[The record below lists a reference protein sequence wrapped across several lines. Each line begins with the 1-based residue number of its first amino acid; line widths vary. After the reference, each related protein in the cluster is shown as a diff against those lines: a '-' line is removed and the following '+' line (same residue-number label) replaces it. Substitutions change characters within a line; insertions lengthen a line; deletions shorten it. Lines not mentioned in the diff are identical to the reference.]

1 MKKKK
6 ALMIVLAVLALGL
19 AGLMLSGCD
28 GDKELAAPT
37 GLEITNDVLTWKAVE
52 GADGYTVEINGEEY
66 KTKNNSLD
74 LFEITNKYGTYE
86 IRVAADSVTEGVLSS
101 DWSEQTSL
109 TLTMPDWLQVYQT
122 ADERGFELCVVD
134 KTKAQG
140 KLIVPSF
147 INGKAVVGIRANGF
161 YECTGLTGLILPDTV
176 EYIDVNAFLGCKELT
191 RVRWSAG
198 LRKINTGAFDYTGL
212 ETLVLPEGVT
222 FLGAN
227 AFGHAKLKS
236 VSLPSTVAKMT
247 ESNEK
252 SDANPFAF
260 CENLE
265 EIYVAEGNK
274 AYKSDGNC
282 VMRRED
288 NTLVA
293 GCKAS
298 KIPSYTEHI
307 GRFAFQGAALESV
320 ALPEGVTSIEDY
332 AFAHNDRLKEIT
344 LPQSLTSIGKAVFFW
359 CTALGKIAIPDGVTS
374 VGDNAFSTCVS
385 LKELALGAELLSAGC
400 GLTEFCVAL
409 EKITVSENNESF
421 SGEGNCLTRKA
432 DNTVIAGCASS
443 KIPAGTEQIG
453 EYAFCG
459 QTQLGAIDFPD
470 GLKNIG
476 HYAFSCTGLKEL
488 KLPRGLQ
495 RIGVSAFAN
504 CIELEYV
511 QIPDSVTDVGSKAFV
526 CEQEIGIH
534 YYVCTSMTAV
544 ITDSLTELKEETFIS
559 SCTIYTSHT
568 AMPDGWKNALL
579 VDGFRQA
586 PKVVWGCE
594 LALDDDGLPYVV
606 SAPLNLHEV
615 TAHYLATSITG
626 YAPER
631 NGWVFKGWATE
642 PQGEAEFV
650 PQKTELGFNLI
661 EWPERLD
668 FRLKLETAGLDVR
681 VLLYLY
687 HKRYEK
693 QKNSIGQEQLEQL
706 YESGTERL
714 YAVWEKI

>member
-6 ALMIVLAVLALGL
+6 ALMIVLAVLLLGL

-66 KTKNNSLD
+66 KTQNNSLD

-147 INGKAVVGIRANGF
+147 INGKAVVGIKANGF
-161 YECTGLTGLILPDTV
+161 YECAGLTGLILPDTV
-176 EYIDVNAFLGCKELT
+176 EYIDVNAFFGCEKLT

-198 LRKINTGAFDYTGL
+198 LRKINSGAFDRTGL

-222 FLGAN
+222 FLGGN

-307 GRFAFQGAALESV
+307 GRSAFQGAALESV

-332 AFAHNDRLKEIT
+332 AFARNDRLKEIT

-359 CTALGKIAIPDGVTS
+359 CTALESIALPDGVTS

-432 DNTVIAGCASS
+432 DSTVIAGCALS

-495 RIGVSAFAN
+495 RIGSHAFAN

-526 CEQEIGIH
+526 CEQEIGI
-534 YYVCTSMTAV
+534 YYDCTSMTAV

-559 SCTIYTSHT
+559 LCTIYTSHT

-594 LALDDDGLPYVV
+594 LALDEDGLPYVV

-642 PQGEAEFV
+642 PQGDAEFV
-650 PQKTELGFNLI
+650 PQKTELEFKPVL
-661 EWPERLD
+661 PERLD
-668 FRLKLETAGLDVR
+668 FRLSTAMRDVR
-681 VLLYLY
+681 VLLYFY
-687 HKRYEK
+687 DKTYEK
-693 QKNSIGQEQLEQL
+693 QINSIGQEQREQL

-714 YAVWEKI
+714 YAVWGKI

>member
-6 ALMIVLAVLALGL
+6 ALMIVLAVLLLGL
-19 AGLMLSGCD
+19 AGLVLSGCERD
-28 GDKELAAPT
+28 RQ
-37 GLEITNDVLTWKAVE
+37 
-52 GADGYTVEINGEEY
+52 
-66 KTKNNSLD
+66 NNSLD

-109 TLTMPDWLQVYQT
+109 NLTMPDWLQVYQT

-147 INGKAVVGIRANGF
+147 INGKAVVGIKANGF
-161 YECTGLTGLILPDTV
+161 YECAGVTGLILPDTV
-176 EYIDVNAFLGCKELT
+176 EYIDANAFFGCEELT

-198 LRKINTGAFDYTGL
+198 LRKINTAAFDCTGL

-222 FLGAN
+222 FLGGN

-247 ESNEK
+247 ATNEK

-288 NTLVA
+288 NTLVV

-344 LPQSLTSIGKAVFFW
+344 LPQSLTSIGKYAFLW
-359 CTALGKIAIPDGVTS
+359 CAALESIALPDGVTS
-374 VGDNAFSTCVS
+374 VGNNAFSTCIS
-385 LKELALGAELLSAGC
+385 LKELALGAELLNAGC

-421 SGEGNCLTRKA
+421 SDEGNCLTRKA

-526 CEQEIGIH
+526 CEQEIGI
-534 YYVCTSMTAV
+534 YYDCTSMTAV

-559 SCTIYTSHT
+559 LCTIYTSHT

-594 LALDDDGLPYVV
+594 LALDEDGLPYVV

-650 PQKTELGFNLI
+650 PQKTELEFNPVL
-661 EWPERLD
+661 PERLD
-668 FRLKLETAGLDVR
+668 FRLSTAMLDVR
-681 VLLYLY
+681 VLLYFY
-687 HKRYEK
+687 HKTYEK
-693 QKNSIGQEQLEQL
+693 QINSIGQEQREQL

>member
-6 ALMIVLAVLALGL
+6 ALVIVLAVLLLGL
-19 AGLMLSGCD
+19 AGLVLSGCD
-28 GDKELAAPT
+28 GDRELAAPT

-66 KTKNNSLD
+66 KTQNNSLD

-161 YECTGLTGLILPDTV
+161 YECTGVTGLILPDTV
-176 EYIDVNAFLGCKELT
+176 EYIDVNAFEGCEKLT

-198 LRKINTGAFDYTGL
+198 LRKINSAAFDCTGL

-222 FLGAN
+222 FLGGN

-247 ESNEK
+247 ATNEK

-288 NTLVA
+288 NTLVV

-344 LPQSLTSIGKAVFFW
+344 LPQSLTSIGKYAFLW
-359 CTALGKIAIPDGVTS
+359 CAALESIALPDGVTS
-374 VGDNAFSTCVS
+374 VGNNAFSTCIS
-385 LKELALGAELLSAGC
+385 LKELALGAELLNAGC

-421 SGEGNCLTRKA
+421 SDEGNCLTRKA

-495 RIGVSAFAN
+495 RIGAYAFAN

-526 CEQEIGIH
+526 CEQEIGI
-534 YYVCTSMTAV
+534 YYDCTSMTAV

-559 SCTIYTSHT
+559 LCTIYTSHT

-594 LALDDDGLPYVV
+594 LALDEDGLPYVV

-650 PQKTELGFNLI
+650 PQKTELEFNPVL
-661 EWPERLD
+661 PERLD
-668 FRLKLETAGLDVR
+668 FRLATISILDVR
-681 VLLYLY
+681 VLLYFY
-687 HKRYEK
+687 HKTYEK
-693 QKNSIGQEQLEQL
+693 QINSIGQEQREQL

>member
-19 AGLMLSGCD
+19 AGLMLSGCERD
-28 GDKELAAPT
+28 RELAAPT

-66 KTKNNSLD
+66 KTQNNSLD
-74 LFEITNKYGTYE
+74 LFEITNKYGAYE

-109 TLTMPDWLQVYQT
+109 NLTMPDWLQVYQT
-122 ADERGFELCVVD
+122 ADEKGFELCVVD

-176 EYIDVNAFLGCKELT
+176 EYIDVNAFWGCEELT

-198 LRKINTGAFDYTGL
+198 LRKINSGAFDCTGL

-222 FLGAN
+222 FLGGN

-247 ESNEK
+247 ATNEK

-293 GCKAS
+293 GCKKS

-307 GRFAFQGAALESV
+307 GRSAFQGAALESV

-344 LPQSLTSIGKAVFFW
+344 LPQSLTSIGKYAFLW
-359 CTALGKIAIPDGVTS
+359 CAALESIALPDGVTS
-374 VGDNAFSTCVS
+374 VGNNAFSTCIS
-385 LKELALGAELLSAGC
+385 LKELALGAELLNAGC

-421 SGEGNCLTRKA
+421 SDEGNCLTRKA

-526 CEQEIGIH
+526 CEQEIGI
-534 YYVCTSMTAV
+534 YYDCTSMTAV

-559 SCTIYTSHT
+559 LCTIYTSHT

-594 LALDDDGLPYVV
+594 LALDEDGLPYVV

-650 PQKTELGFNLI
+650 PQKTELEFNPVL
-661 EWPERLD
+661 PERLD
-668 FRLKLETAGLDVR
+668 FRLSTAMLDVR
-681 VLLYLY
+681 VLLYFY
-687 HKRYEK
+687 HKTYEK
-693 QKNSIGQEQLEQL
+693 QINSIGQEQREQL

>member
-6 ALMIVLAVLALGL
+6 ALMIVLAVLLLGL
-19 AGLMLSGCD
+19 AGLVLSGCER
-28 GDKELAAPT
+28 GRELAVPT

-66 KTKNNSLD
+66 KTQNNSLD

-122 ADERGFELCVVD
+122 ADEKGFELCVVD

-140 KLIVPSF
+140 KLIIPSF
-147 INGKAVVGIRANGF
+147 FDGKAVVRAKGF
-161 YECTGLTGLILPDTV
+161 NNCTGLTGVIFPDTV
-176 EYIDVNAFLGCKELT
+176 EYIDANAFFGCEELT

-198 LRKINTGAFDYTGL
+198 LRKINSAAFDCTGL

-222 FLGAN
+222 FLGGN

-247 ESNEK
+247 ATNEK

-288 NTLVA
+288 NTLVV

-344 LPQSLTSIGKAVFFW
+344 LPQSLTSIGKYAFLW
-359 CTALGKIAIPDGVTS
+359 CAALESIALPDGVTS
-374 VGDNAFSTCVS
+374 VGNNAFSTCIS
-385 LKELALGAELLSAGC
+385 LKELALGAELLNAGC

-421 SGEGNCLTRKA
+421 SDEGNCLTRKA

-526 CEQEIGIH
+526 CEQEIGI
-534 YYVCTSMTAV
+534 YYDCTSMTAV

-559 SCTIYTSHT
+559 LCTIYTSHT

-594 LALDDDGLPYVV
+594 LALDEDGLPYVV

-650 PQKTELGFNLI
+650 PQKTELEFNPVL
-661 EWPERLD
+661 PERLD
-668 FRLKLETAGLDVR
+668 FRLSTAMLDVR
-681 VLLYLY
+681 VLLYFY
-687 HKRYEK
+687 HKTYEK
-693 QKNSIGQEQLEQL
+693 QINSIGQEQREQL

>member
-6 ALMIVLAVLALGL
+6 ALMIVLAVLLLGL
-19 AGLMLSGCD
+19 AGLVLSGCER
-28 GDKELAAPT
+28 GRELAVPT

-66 KTKNNSLD
+66 KTQNNSLD

-161 YECTGLTGLILPDTV
+161 YECTGVTGLILPDTV
-176 EYIDVNAFLGCKELT
+176 EYIDVNAFEGCEKLT

-198 LRKINTGAFDYTGL
+198 LRKINTGAFDRTGL

-247 ESNEK
+247 ATNEK

-288 NTLVA
+288 NTLVV

-344 LPQSLTSIGKAVFFW
+344 LPQSLTSIGKYAFLW
-359 CTALGKIAIPDGVTS
+359 CAALESIALPDGVTS
-374 VGDNAFSTCVS
+374 VGNNAFSTCIS
-385 LKELALGAELLSAGC
+385 LKELALGAELLNAGC

-421 SGEGNCLTRKA
+421 SDEGNCLTRKA

-526 CEQEIGIH
+526 CEQEIGI
-534 YYVCTSMTAV
+534 YYDCTSMTAV

-559 SCTIYTSHT
+559 LCTIYTSHT

-594 LALDDDGLPYVV
+594 LALDEDGLPYVV

-650 PQKTELGFNLI
+650 PQKTELEFNPVL
-661 EWPERLD
+661 PERLD
-668 FRLKLETAGLDVR
+668 FRLSTAMLDVR
-681 VLLYLY
+681 VLLYFY
-687 HKRYEK
+687 HKTYEK
-693 QKNSIGQEQLEQL
+693 QINSIGQEQREQL

>member
-19 AGLMLSGCD
+19 AGLMLSGCERD
-28 GDKELAAPT
+28 RELAVPT

-66 KTKNNSLD
+66 KTQNNSLD

-161 YECTGLTGLILPDTV
+161 YECTGVTGLILPDTV
-176 EYIDVNAFLGCKELT
+176 EYIDVNAFEGCEKLT

-198 LRKINTGAFDYTGL
+198 LRKINSAAFDRTGL

-247 ESNEK
+247 ATNEK

-344 LPQSLTSIGKAVFFW
+344 LPQSLTSIGNDAFLW
-359 CTALGKIAIPDGVTS
+359 CAALESIALPDGVTS
-374 VGDNAFSTCVS
+374 VGDKAFSTCVS
-385 LKELALGAELLSAGC
+385 LKELSLGAELLNAGY

-470 GLKNIG
+470 GLKKIG

-504 CIELEYV
+504 CIELEHV

-526 CEQEIGIH
+526 CEQEIGI
-534 YYVCTSMTAV
+534 YYDCTSMTAV

-559 SCTIYTSHT
+559 LCTIYTSHT

-594 LALDDDGLPYVV
+594 LALDEDGLPYVV

-650 PQKTELGFNLI
+650 PQKTELEFNPVL
-661 EWPERLD
+661 PERLD
-668 FRLKLETAGLDVR
+668 FRLSTAMLDVR
-681 VLLYLY
+681 VLLYFY
-687 HKRYEK
+687 HKTYEK
-693 QKNSIGQEQLEQL
+693 QINSIGQEQREQL

>member
-19 AGLMLSGCD
+19 AGLMLSGCERD
-28 GDKELAAPT
+28 RELAAPT

-52 GADGYTVEINGEEY
+52 GADGYTVEVNGEEY

-161 YECTGLTGLILPDTV
+161 YECTGVTGLILPDTV
-176 EYIDVNAFLGCKELT
+176 EYIDVNAFEGCEKLT

-198 LRKINTGAFDYTGL
+198 LRKINTGAFDRTGL

-247 ESNEK
+247 ATNEK

-359 CTALGKIAIPDGVTS
+359 CAALGKIAIPDGVTS

-470 GLKNIG
+470 GLKKIG

-495 RIGVSAFAN
+495 RIGSHAFGN

-526 CEQEIGIH
+526 CEQEIGI
-534 YYVCTSMTAV
+534 YYDCTSMTAV

-559 SCTIYTSHT
+559 LCTIYTSHT

-594 LALDDDGLPYVV
+594 LALDEDGLPYVV

-650 PQKTELGFNLI
+650 PQKTELEFNPVL
-661 EWPERLD
+661 PERLD
-668 FRLKLETAGLDVR
+668 FRLSTAMLDVR
-681 VLLYLY
+681 VLLYFY
-687 HKRYEK
+687 HKTYEK
-693 QKNSIGQEQLEQL
+693 QINSIGQEQREQL

>member
-6 ALMIVLAVLALGL
+6 ALMIVLAVLLLGL
-19 AGLMLSGCD
+19 AGLVLSGCERD
-28 GDKELAAPT
+28 RELAAPT

-66 KTKNNSLD
+66 KTQNNSLD

-109 TLTMPDWLQVYQT
+109 NLTMPDWLQVYQT

-161 YECTGLTGLILPDTV
+161 YECTGVTGLILPDTV
-176 EYIDVNAFLGCKELT
+176 EYIDVNAFEGCEKLT

-198 LRKINTGAFDYTGL
+198 LRKINTGAFDRTGL

-222 FLGAN
+222 FLGGN

-247 ESNEK
+247 ATNEK

-288 NTLVA
+288 NTLVV

-344 LPQSLTSIGKAVFFW
+344 LPQSLTSIGKYAFLW
-359 CTALGKIAIPDGVTS
+359 CAALESIALPDGVTS
-374 VGDNAFSTCVS
+374 VGNNAFSTCIS
-385 LKELALGAELLSAGC
+385 LKELALGAELLNAGC

-421 SGEGNCLTRKA
+421 SDEGNCLTRKA

-526 CEQEIGIH
+526 CEQEIGI
-534 YYVCTSMTAV
+534 YYDCTSMTAV

-559 SCTIYTSHT
+559 LCTIYTSHT

-594 LALDDDGLPYVV
+594 LALDEDGLPYVV

-650 PQKTELGFNLI
+650 PQKTELEFNPVL
-661 EWPERLD
+661 PERLD
-668 FRLKLETAGLDVR
+668 FRLSTAMLDVR
-681 VLLYLY
+681 VLLYFY
-687 HKRYEK
+687 HKTYEK
-693 QKNSIGQEQLEQL
+693 QINSIGQEQREQL

>member
-6 ALMIVLAVLALGL
+6 ALVIVLAVLLLGL
-19 AGLMLSGCD
+19 AGLVLSGCD
-28 GDKELAAPT
+28 GDRELAAPT

-66 KTKNNSLD
+66 KTQNNSLD

-109 TLTMPDWLQVYQT
+109 NLTMPDWLQVYQT

-147 INGKAVVGIRANGF
+147 INGKAVVGIKANGF
-161 YECTGLTGLILPDTV
+161 YECAGVTGLILPDTV
-176 EYIDVNAFLGCKELT
+176 EYIDVNAFEGCEKLT

-198 LRKINTGAFDYTGL
+198 LRKINTGAFDRTGL

-247 ESNEK
+247 ATNEK

-288 NTLVA
+288 NTLVV

-344 LPQSLTSIGKAVFFW
+344 LPQSLTSIGKYAFLW
-359 CTALGKIAIPDGVTS
+359 CAALESIALPDGVTS

-470 GLKNIG
+470 GLKKIG

-526 CEQEIGIH
+526 CEQEIGI
-534 YYVCTSMTAV
+534 YYDCTSMTAV

-559 SCTIYTSHT
+559 LCTIYTSHT

-594 LALDDDGLPYVV
+594 LALDEDGLPYVV

-650 PQKTELGFNLI
+650 PQKTELEFNPVL
-661 EWPERLD
+661 PERLD
-668 FRLKLETAGLDVR
+668 FRLSTAMLDVR
-681 VLLYLY
+681 VLLYFY
-687 HKRYEK
+687 HKTYEK
-693 QKNSIGQEQLEQL
+693 QINSIGQEQREQL

>member
-6 ALMIVLAVLALGL
+6 ALMIVLAVLLLGL
-19 AGLMLSGCD
+19 AGLVLSGCD
-28 GDKELAAPT
+28 GDKELAVPT

-66 KTKNNSLD
+66 KTQNNSLD

-161 YECTGLTGLILPDTV
+161 YECTGVTGLILPDTV
-176 EYIDVNAFLGCKELT
+176 EYIDVNAFEGCEKLT

-198 LRKINTGAFDYTGL
+198 LRKINTGAFDRTGL

-247 ESNEK
+247 ATNEK

-288 NTLVA
+288 NTLVV

-344 LPQSLTSIGKAVFFW
+344 LPQSLTSIGKYAFLW
-359 CTALGKIAIPDGVTS
+359 CAALESIALPDGVTS
-374 VGDNAFSTCVS
+374 VGNNAFSTCIS
-385 LKELALGAELLSAGC
+385 LKELALGAELLNAGC

-421 SGEGNCLTRKA
+421 SDEGNCLTRKA

-526 CEQEIGIH
+526 CEQEIGI
-534 YYVCTSMTAV
+534 YYDCTSMTAV

-559 SCTIYTSHT
+559 LCTIYTSHT

-594 LALDDDGLPYVV
+594 LALDEDGLPYVV

-650 PQKTELGFNLI
+650 PQKTELEFNPVL
-661 EWPERLD
+661 PERLD
-668 FRLKLETAGLDVR
+668 FRLSTAMLDVR
-681 VLLYLY
+681 VLLYFY
-687 HKRYEK
+687 HKTYEK
-693 QKNSIGQEQLEQL
+693 QINSIGQEQREQL

>member
-6 ALMIVLAVLALGL
+6 ALVIVLAVLALGL
-19 AGLMLSGCD
+19 AGLVLSGCD

-37 GLEITNDVLTWKAVE
+37 GLEITNDVLGWKAIE

-66 KTKNNSLD
+66 KTQNNSLD

-109 TLTMPDWLQVYQT
+109 TINFPDWF
-122 ADERGFELCVVD
+122 GFLPTDDGKGWEVDYID
-134 KTKAQG
+134 KTELQG

-147 INGKAVVGIRANGF
+147 INGKAVVGVNANVF
-161 YECTGLTGLILPDTV
+161 KDCAGLTGLILPDTV
-176 EYIDVNAFLGCKELT
+176 EYIDVNAFEGCEKLT

-198 LRKINTGAFDYTGL
+198 LRKINTGAFDRTGL

-247 ESNEK
+247 ATNEK

-274 AYKSDGNC
+274 VYKSEGNC

-288 NTLVA
+288 NTLVV

-307 GRFAFQGAALESV
+307 GRSAFQGAALESV
-320 ALPEGVTSIEDY
+320 ALPEGVTSIEDS

-344 LPQSLTSIGKAVFFW
+344 LPQSLTSIGKTVFFW
-359 CTALGKIAIPDGVTS
+359 CAALESIALPDGVTS
-374 VGDNAFSTCVS
+374 VGDKAFSTCIS
-385 LKELALGAELLSAGC
+385 LKELALGAELLNAGC

-421 SGEGNCLTRKA
+421 SDEGNCLTRKA

-495 RIGVSAFAN
+495 RIGAYAFAN

-511 QIPDSVTDVGSKAFV
+511 QIPDSVTYVGSCAFV
-526 CEQEIGIH
+526 CEQTDGYFNRQIAST
-534 YYVCTSMTAV
+534 VLTAV
-544 ITDSLTELKEETFIS
+544 VPDSVTNFVVNSFEG
-559 SCTIYTSHT
+559 TIYTSHT
-568 AMPDGWKNALL
+568 AMPVGWTGKLDTNATI
-579 VDGFRQA
+579 VF
-586 PKVVWGCE
+586 GCE

-606 SAPLNLHEV
+606 SAPLNLYEV
-615 TAHYLATSITG
+615 TDHYLRTNITG

>member
-19 AGLMLSGCD
+19 AGLMLSGCERD
-28 GDKELAAPT
+28 RELAAPT

-66 KTKNNSLD
+66 KTQNNSLD
-74 LFEITNKYGTYE
+74 LFEITNKYGSYE
-86 IRVAADSVTEGVLSS
+86 IRVAADSVTAGVLSS

-122 ADERGFELCVVD
+122 ADEKGFELCVVD

-176 EYIDVNAFLGCKELT
+176 EYIDVNAFLGCEELT

-198 LRKINTGAFDYTGL
+198 LRKINSGAFDCTGL

-222 FLGAN
+222 FLGGN

-247 ESNEK
+247 ATNEK

-293 GCKAS
+293 GCKKS

-307 GRFAFQGAALESV
+307 GRSAFQGAALESV
-320 ALPEGVTSIEDY
+320 ALPEGVTSIGNF

-344 LPQSLTSIGKAVFFW
+344 LPQSLTSIGKYAFLW
-359 CTALGKIAIPDGVTS
+359 CAALESIALPDGVTS
-374 VGDNAFSTCVS
+374 VGNNAFSTCIS
-385 LKELALGAELLSAGC
+385 LKELALGAELLNAGC

-421 SGEGNCLTRKA
+421 SDEGNCLTRKA

-526 CEQEIGIH
+526 CEQEIGI
-534 YYVCTSMTAV
+534 YYDCTSMTAV

-559 SCTIYTSHT
+559 LCTIYTSHT

-594 LALDDDGLPYVV
+594 LALDEDGLPYVV

-615 TAHYLATSITG
+615 KAHYLATSITG

-650 PQKTELGFNLI
+650 PQKTELEFNPVL
-661 EWPERLD
+661 PERLD
-668 FRLKLETAGLDVR
+668 FRLSTAMLDVR
-681 VLLYLY
+681 VLLYFY
-687 HKRYEK
+687 HKTYEK
-693 QKNSIGQEQLEQL
+693 QINSIGQEQREQL

>member
-19 AGLMLSGCD
+19 AGLMLSGCERD
-28 GDKELAAPT
+28 RELAVPT

-66 KTKNNSLD
+66 KTQTNSLD
-74 LFEITNKYGTYE
+74 LFEITNEYGTYE

-109 TLTMPDWLQVYQT
+109 TLTIPDWFGFLPTDDGKGWET
-122 ADERGFELCVVD
+122 AVIDAA
-134 KTKAQG
+134 KAQG

-147 INGKAVVGIRANGF
+147 INGKAVVGIKANGF
-161 YECTGLTGLILPDTV
+161 YECAGVTGLILPDTV
-176 EYIDVNAFLGCKELT
+176 EYIDANAFFGCEELT

-198 LRKINTGAFDYTGL
+198 LRKINSAAFDCTGL

-222 FLGAN
+222 FLGGN

-247 ESNEK
+247 ATNEK

-288 NTLVA
+288 NTLVV

-344 LPQSLTSIGKAVFFW
+344 LPQSLTSIGKYAFLW
-359 CTALGKIAIPDGVTS
+359 CAALESIALPDGVTS
-374 VGDNAFSTCVS
+374 VGNNAFSTCIS
-385 LKELALGAELLSAGC
+385 LKELALGAELLNAGC

-421 SGEGNCLTRKA
+421 SDEGNCLTRKA

-526 CEQEIGIH
+526 CEQEIGI
-534 YYVCTSMTAV
+534 YYDCTSMTAV

-559 SCTIYTSHT
+559 LCTIYTSHT

-594 LALDDDGLPYVV
+594 LALDEDGLPYVV

-650 PQKTELGFNLI
+650 PQKTELEFNPVL
-661 EWPERLD
+661 PERLD
-668 FRLKLETAGLDVR
+668 FRLSTAMLDVR
-681 VLLYLY
+681 VLLYFY
-687 HKRYEK
+687 HKTYEK
-693 QKNSIGQEQLEQL
+693 QINSIGQEQREQL

>member
-6 ALMIVLAVLALGL
+6 ALMIVLAVLLLGL
-19 AGLMLSGCD
+19 AGLVLSGCERD
-28 GDKELAAPT
+28 RELAAPT

-66 KTKNNSLD
+66 KTQNNSLD

-109 TLTMPDWLQVYQT
+109 NLTMPDWLQVYQT

-147 INGKAVVGIRANGF
+147 INGKAVVGIKANGF
-161 YECTGLTGLILPDTV
+161 YECAGVTGLILPDTV
-176 EYIDVNAFLGCKELT
+176 EYIDANAFFGCEELT

-198 LRKINTGAFDYTGL
+198 LRKINSAAFDCTGL

-222 FLGAN
+222 FLGGN

-247 ESNEK
+247 ATNEK

-288 NTLVA
+288 NTLVV

-344 LPQSLTSIGKAVFFW
+344 LPQSLTSIGKYAFLW
-359 CTALGKIAIPDGVTS
+359 CAALESIALPDGVTS
-374 VGDNAFSTCVS
+374 VGNNAFSTCIS
-385 LKELALGAELLSAGC
+385 LKELALGAELLNAGC

-421 SGEGNCLTRKA
+421 SDEGNCLTRKA

-511 QIPDSVTDVGSKAFV
+511 QIPDSVTDVG
-526 CEQEIGIH
+526 
-534 YYVCTSMTAV
+534 
-544 ITDSLTELKEETFIS
+544 
-559 SCTIYTSHT
+559 
-568 AMPDGWKNALL
+568 
-579 VDGFRQA
+579 
-586 PKVVWGCE
+586 
-594 LALDDDGLPYVV
+594 
-606 SAPLNLHEV
+606 
-615 TAHYLATSITG
+615 
-626 YAPER
+626 
-631 NGWVFKGWATE
+631 
-642 PQGEAEFV
+642 
-650 PQKTELGFNLI
+650 
-661 EWPERLD
+661 
-668 FRLKLETAGLDVR
+668 
-681 VLLYLY
+681 
-687 HKRYEK
+687 
-693 QKNSIGQEQLEQL
+693 
-706 YESGTERL
+706 
-714 YAVWEKI
+714 

>member
-19 AGLMLSGCD
+19 AGLMLSGCERD
-28 GDKELAAPT
+28 RELAAPT

-66 KTKNNSLD
+66 KTQNNSLD
-74 LFEITNKYGTYE
+74 LFEITNKYGAYE

-109 TLTMPDWLQVYQT
+109 NLTMPDWLQVYQT
-122 ADERGFELCVVD
+122 ADEKGFELCVVD

-176 EYIDVNAFLGCKELT
+176 EYIDVNAFGGCEELT

-198 LRKINTGAFDYTGL
+198 LRKINSGAFDCTGL

-222 FLGAN
+222 FLGGN

-247 ESNEK
+247 ATNEK

-293 GCKAS
+293 GCKKS

-307 GRFAFQGAALESV
+307 GRSAFQGAALESV
-320 ALPEGVTSIEDY
+320 ALPEGVTSIGNF
-332 AFAHNDRLKEIT
+332 AFGDNDRLKEIA
-344 LPQSLTSIGKAVFFW
+344 LPQSLTSIGKYAFLW
-359 CTALGKIAIPDGVTS
+359 CAALGKIAIPDGVTS

-385 LKELALGAELLSAGC
+385 LKELALGAELLNAGC
-400 GLTEFCVAL
+400 GLTELCVAL

-432 DNTVIAGCASS
+432 DSTVIAGCASS

-470 GLKNIG
+470 GLKKIG

-495 RIGVSAFAN
+495 RIGSHAFGN
-504 CIELEYV
+504 CIELEHV
-511 QIPDSVTDVGSKAFV
+511 QIPDSVTYIGTNAFV
-526 CEQEIGIH
+526 CEQEIGT

-650 PQKTELGFNLI
+650 PQKTELEFNPVL
-661 EWPERLD
+661 PERLD
-668 FRLKLETAGLDVR
+668 FRLSTARLDVR
-681 VLLYLY
+681 VLLYFY
-687 HKRYEK
+687 DKTYEK
-693 QKNSIGQEQLEQL
+693 QINSIGQEQREQL
-706 YESGTERL
+706 YESGAERL

>member
-19 AGLMLSGCD
+19 AGLMLSGCERD
-28 GDKELAAPT
+28 RELAVPT

-66 KTKNNSLD
+66 KTQNNSLD

-109 TLTMPDWLQVYQT
+109 TLTMPDWF
-122 ADERGFELCVVD
+122 GFLPTDDGKGWEAVVID
-134 KTKAQG
+134 ATKAQG
-140 KLIVPSF
+140 KVIIPAYAQD
-147 INGKAVVGIRANGF
+147 KAVVEVSFKG
-161 YECTGLTGLILPDTV
+161 CTGLTGVIFPDTV
-176 EYIDVNAFLGCKELT
+176 EYISGFENCQNLT

-198 LRKINTGAFDYTGL
+198 LKKIKLGAFDGTAL
-212 ETLVLPEGVT
+212 ETLVLPEGVEI
-222 FLGAN
+222 LEN
-227 AFGHAKLKS
+227 AFKNCTELKS
-236 VSLPSTVAKMT
+236 VSLPSTLTKIGNSYGVPPFSGCHSL
-247 ESNEK
+247 ESI
-252 SDANPFAF
+252 
-260 CENLE
+260 
-265 EIYVAEGNK
+265 EIAEGNEVY
-274 AYKSDGNC
+274 ASDGNC
-282 VMRRED
+282 IMRKAD
-288 NTLVA
+288 NTLVL
-293 GCKAS
+293 GLKAS

-307 GRFAFQGAALESV
+307 GSHAFRDSGAESI
-320 ALPEGVTSIEDY
+320 ALPEGVTSIGDY

-344 LPQSLTSIGKAVFFW
+344 LPQSLTSIGKYAFLW
-359 CTALGKIAIPDGVTS
+359 CAALESIALPDGVTS
-374 VGDNAFSTCVS
+374 VGNNAFSTCIS
-385 LKELALGAELLSAGC
+385 LKELALGAELLNAGC

-421 SGEGNCLTRKA
+421 SDEGNCLTRKA

-526 CEQEIGIH
+526 CEQEIGI
-534 YYVCTSMTAV
+534 YYDCTSMTAV

-559 SCTIYTSHT
+559 LCTIYTSHT

-594 LALDDDGLPYVV
+594 LALDEDGLPYVV

-650 PQKTELGFNLI
+650 PQKTELEFNPVL
-661 EWPERLD
+661 PERLD
-668 FRLKLETAGLDVR
+668 FRLSTAMLDVR
-681 VLLYLY
+681 VLLYFY
-687 HKRYEK
+687 HKTYEK
-693 QKNSIGQEQLEQL
+693 QINSIGQEQREQL

>member
-19 AGLMLSGCD
+19 AGLMLSGCERD
-28 GDKELAAPT
+28 RELAAPT

-66 KTKNNSLD
+66 KTQTNSLD

-161 YECTGLTGLILPDTV
+161 YECTGVTGLILPDTV
-176 EYIDVNAFLGCKELT
+176 EYIDVNAFEGCEKLT

-198 LRKINTGAFDYTGL
+198 LRKINTGAFDRTGL

-222 FLGAN
+222 FLGGN

-247 ESNEK
+247 ATNEK

-344 LPQSLTSIGKAVFFW
+344 LPQSLTSIGNDAFLW
-359 CTALGKIAIPDGVTS
+359 CAALESIALPDGVTS
-374 VGDNAFSTCVS
+374 VGDKAFSTCVS
-385 LKELALGAELLSAGC
+385 LKELSLGAELLNAGY

-470 GLKNIG
+470 GLKKIG

-504 CIELEYV
+504 CIELEHV

-526 CEQEIGIH
+526 CEQEIGI
-534 YYVCTSMTAV
+534 YYDCTSMTAV

-559 SCTIYTSHT
+559 LCTIYTSHT

-594 LALDDDGLPYVV
+594 LALDEDGLPYVV

-650 PQKTELGFNLI
+650 PQKTELEFNPVL
-661 EWPERLD
+661 PERLD
-668 FRLKLETAGLDVR
+668 FRLSTAMLDVR
-681 VLLYLY
+681 VLLYFY
-687 HKRYEK
+687 HKTYEK
-693 QKNSIGQEQLEQL
+693 QINSIGQEQREQL

>member
-6 ALMIVLAVLALGL
+6 ALVIVLAVLLLGL
-19 AGLMLSGCD
+19 AGLVLSGCD
-28 GDKELAAPT
+28 GDRELAAPT

-66 KTKNNSLD
+66 KTQNNSLD

-109 TLTMPDWLQVYQT
+109 TLTIPDWFGFLPTDDGKGWET
-122 ADERGFELCVVD
+122 AVIDA
-134 KTKAQG
+134 TKAQG
-140 KLIVPSF
+140 KLIIPSF
-147 INGKAVVGIRANGF
+147 INGKAVVGIKANGF
-161 YECTGLTGLILPDTV
+161 YECAGVTGLILPDTV
-176 EYIDVNAFLGCKELT
+176 EYISGFENCQNLT

-198 LRKINTGAFDYTGL
+198 LKEIIGNSFDGTAL
-212 ETLVLPEGVT
+212 ESIVLPEGVEMM
-222 FLGAN
+222 GN
-227 AFGHAKLKS
+227 AFGNCTRLKS
-236 VSLPSTVAKMT
+236 VSLPSTLTKIGNYVGT
-247 ESNEK
+247 PPFSGCHSLESI
-252 SDANPFAF
+252 
-260 CENLE
+260 
-265 EIYVAEGNK
+265 EIAEGNEVY
-274 AYKSDGNC
+274 ASDGNC
-282 VMRRED
+282 IMRKAD
-288 NTLVA
+288 NTLVL
-293 GCKAS
+293 GLKAS

-307 GRFAFQGAALESV
+307 GSHAFRDSGAESI
-320 ALPEGVTSIEDY
+320 ALPEGVTSIGDY

-344 LPQSLTSIGKAVFFW
+344 LPQSLTSIGKYAFLW
-359 CTALGKIAIPDGVTS
+359 CAALESIALPDGVTS

-385 LKELALGAELLSAGC
+385 LKELALGAELLNAGC

-421 SGEGNCLTRKA
+421 SDEGNCLTRKA

-526 CEQEIGIH
+526 CEQEIGI
-534 YYVCTSMTAV
+534 YYDCTSMTAV
-544 ITDSLTELKEETFIS
+544 ITDSLTELKGETFIS
-559 SCTIYTSHT
+559 LCTIYTSHT

-594 LALDDDGLPYVV
+594 LALDEDGLPYVV

-650 PQKTELGFNLI
+650 PQKTELEFNPVL
-661 EWPERLD
+661 PERLD
-668 FRLKLETAGLDVR
+668 FRLSTARLDVR
-681 VLLYLY
+681 VLLYFY
-687 HKRYEK
+687 DKTYEK
-693 QKNSIGQEQLEQL
+693 QINSIGQEQLEQL
-706 YESGTERL
+706 YEAGGERL

>member
-19 AGLMLSGCD
+19 AGLMLSGCERD
-28 GDKELAAPT
+28 RELAAPT

-66 KTKNNSLD
+66 KTQNNSLD
-74 LFEITNKYGTYE
+74 LFEITNKYGSYE
-86 IRVAADSVTEGVLSS
+86 IRVAADSVTAGVLSS

-122 ADERGFELCVVD
+122 ADEKGFELCVVD

-176 EYIDVNAFLGCKELT
+176 EYIDVNAFWGCEELT

-198 LRKINTGAFDYTGL
+198 LRKINSGAFDCTGL

-222 FLGAN
+222 FLGGN

-247 ESNEK
+247 ATNEK

-293 GCKAS
+293 GCKKS

-307 GRFAFQGAALESV
+307 GRSAFQGAALESV
-320 ALPEGVTSIEDY
+320 ALPEGVTSIGNF

-344 LPQSLTSIGKAVFFW
+344 LPQSLTSIGHYAFSW
-359 CTALGKIAIPDGVTS
+359 CAALGKIAIPDGVTS

-385 LKELALGAELLSAGC
+385 LKELALGAELLNAGC
-400 GLTEFCVAL
+400 GLTELCVAL

-432 DNTVIAGCASS
+432 DSTVIAGCASS

-470 GLKNIG
+470 GLKKIG

-495 RIGVSAFAN
+495 RIGSHAFGN
-504 CIELEYV
+504 CIELEHV
-511 QIPDSVTDVGSKAFV
+511 QIPDSVTYIGTNAFV
-526 CEQEIGIH
+526 CEQEIGT

-650 PQKTELGFNLI
+650 PQKTELEFNPVL
-661 EWPERLD
+661 PERLD
-668 FRLKLETAGLDVR
+668 FRLSTARLDVR
-681 VLLYLY
+681 VLLYFY
-687 HKRYEK
+687 DKTYEK
-693 QKNSIGQEQLEQL
+693 QINSIGQEQLEQL
-706 YESGTERL
+706 YEAGAERL

>member
-6 ALMIVLAVLALGL
+6 ALVIVLAVLLLGL
-19 AGLMLSGCD
+19 AGLVLSGCD
-28 GDKELAAPT
+28 GDRELAAPT

-66 KTKNNSLD
+66 KTQNNSLD
-74 LFEITNKYGTYE
+74 LFEITNKYGAYE

-109 TLTMPDWLQVYQT
+109 TLTIPDWFGFLPTDDGKGWET
-122 ADERGFELCVVD
+122 AVIDA
-134 KTKAQG
+134 TKAQG
-140 KLIVPSF
+140 KLIIPSF
-147 INGKAVVGIRANGF
+147 INGKAVVRAKGF
-161 YECTGLTGLILPDTV
+161 NNCTGLTGVIFPDTV
-176 EYIDVNAFLGCKELT
+176 EYISGFENCQNLT

-198 LRKINTGAFDYTGL
+198 LKKIKLGAFDGTAL
-212 ETLVLPEGVT
+212 ETLVLPEGVEI
-222 FLGAN
+222 LEN
-227 AFGHAKLKS
+227 AFKNCTELKS
-236 VSLPSTVAKMT
+236 VSLPSTLTKIGNSYGVPPFSGCHSL
-247 ESNEK
+247 ESI
-252 SDANPFAF
+252 
-260 CENLE
+260 
-265 EIYVAEGNK
+265 EIAEGNEVY
-274 AYKSDGNC
+274 ASDGNC
-282 VMRRED
+282 IMRKAD
-288 NTLVA
+288 NTLVL
-293 GCKAS
+293 GLKAS

-307 GRFAFQGAALESV
+307 GNYAFRDSGAESI
-320 ALPEGVTSIEDY
+320 ALPEGVTSIGDY

-344 LPQSLTSIGKAVFFW
+344 LPQSLTSIGKYAFLW
-359 CTALGKIAIPDGVTS
+359 CAALESIALPDGVTS
-374 VGDNAFSTCVS
+374 VGNNAFSTCIS
-385 LKELALGAELLSAGC
+385 LKELALGAELLNAGC

-421 SGEGNCLTRKA
+421 SDEGNCLTRKA

-526 CEQEIGIH
+526 CEQEIGI
-534 YYVCTSMTAV
+534 YYDCTSMTAV

-559 SCTIYTSHT
+559 LCTIYTSHT

-594 LALDDDGLPYVV
+594 LALDEDGLPYVV

-650 PQKTELGFNLI
+650 PQKTELEFNPVL
-661 EWPERLD
+661 PERLD
-668 FRLKLETAGLDVR
+668 FRLSTAMLDVR
-681 VLLYLY
+681 VLLYFY
-687 HKRYEK
+687 HKTYEK
-693 QKNSIGQEQLEQL
+693 QINSIGQEQREQL

>member
-6 ALMIVLAVLALGL
+6 ALMIVLAVLLLGL
-19 AGLMLSGCD
+19 AGLVLSGCERD
-28 GDKELAAPT
+28 RELAAPT
-37 GLEITNDVLTWKAVE
+37 GL
-52 GADGYTVEINGEEY
+52 
-66 KTKNNSLD
+66 
-74 LFEITNKYGTYE
+74 EITNKYGTYE

-109 TLTMPDWLQVYQT
+109 NLTMPDWLQVYQT

-176 EYIDVNAFLGCKELT
+176 EYIDVNAFLGCEELT

-198 LRKINTGAFDYTGL
+198 LRKINSGAFDCTGL

-222 FLGAN
+222 FLGGN

-247 ESNEK
+247 ATNEK

-293 GCKAS
+293 GCKKS

-307 GRFAFQGAALESV
+307 GRSAFQGAALESV

-344 LPQSLTSIGKAVFFW
+344 LPQSLTSIGKYAFLW
-359 CTALGKIAIPDGVTS
+359 CAALESIALPDGVTS
-374 VGDNAFSTCVS
+374 VGNNAFSTCIS
-385 LKELALGAELLSAGC
+385 LKELALGAELLNAGC

-421 SGEGNCLTRKA
+421 SDEGNCLTRKA

-526 CEQEIGIH
+526 CEQEIGI
-534 YYVCTSMTAV
+534 YYDCTSMTAV

-559 SCTIYTSHT
+559 LCTIYTSHT

-594 LALDDDGLPYVV
+594 LALDEDGLPYVV

-650 PQKTELGFNLI
+650 PQKTELEFNPVL
-661 EWPERLD
+661 PERLD
-668 FRLKLETAGLDVR
+668 FRLSTAMLDVR
-681 VLLYLY
+681 VLLYFY
-687 HKRYEK
+687 HKTYEK
-693 QKNSIGQEQLEQL
+693 QINSIGQEQREQL

>member
-6 ALMIVLAVLALGL
+6 ALVIVLAVLLLGL
-19 AGLMLSGCD
+19 AGLVLSGCD
-28 GDKELAAPT
+28 GDRELAAPT

-66 KTKNNSLD
+66 KTQNNSLD

-109 TLTMPDWLQVYQT
+109 NLTMPDWLQVYQT

-147 INGKAVVGIRANGF
+147 INGKAVVGIKANGF
-161 YECTGLTGLILPDTV
+161 YECAGVTGLILPDTV
-176 EYIDVNAFLGCKELT
+176 EYIDVNAFEGCEKLT

-198 LRKINTGAFDYTGL
+198 LRKINTGAFDRTGL

-222 FLGAN
+222 FLGGN

-247 ESNEK
+247 ATNEK

-288 NTLVA
+288 NTLVV

-344 LPQSLTSIGKAVFFW
+344 LPQSLTSIGKYAFLW
-359 CTALGKIAIPDGVTS
+359 CAALESIALPDGVTS

-385 LKELALGAELLSAGC
+385 LKELALGAELLNAGC

-421 SGEGNCLTRKA
+421 SDEGNCLTRKA

-495 RIGVSAFAN
+495 RIGSHAFGN

-526 CEQEIGIH
+526 CEQEIGI
-534 YYVCTSMTAV
+534 YYDCTSMTAV

-559 SCTIYTSHT
+559 LCTIYTSHT

-594 LALDDDGLPYVV
+594 LALDEDGLPYVV

-650 PQKTELGFNLI
+650 PQKTELEFNPVL
-661 EWPERLD
+661 PERLD
-668 FRLKLETAGLDVR
+668 FRLSTAMLDVR
-681 VLLYLY
+681 VLLYFY
-687 HKRYEK
+687 HKTYEK
-693 QKNSIGQEQLEQL
+693 QINSIGQEQREQL

>member
-6 ALMIVLAVLALGL
+6 ALMIVLAVLLLGL
-19 AGLMLSGCD
+19 AGLVLSGCD
-28 GDKELAAPT
+28 GDRELAAPT
-37 GLEITNDVLTWKAVE
+37 RLEITNDVLTWEAIE

-66 KTKNNSLD
+66 KTQNNSLD
-74 LFEITNKYGTYE
+74 LFEITNKYGAYE

-109 TLTMPDWLQVYQT
+109 TLTIPDWFGFLPTDDGKGWET
-122 ADERGFELCVVD
+122 AVIDA
-134 KTKAQG
+134 TKAQG
-140 KLIVPSF
+140 KLIIPSF

-222 FLGAN
+222 FLGGN

-247 ESNEK
+247 ATNEK

-344 LPQSLTSIGKAVFFW
+344 LPQSLTSIGNDAFLW
-359 CTALGKIAIPDGVTS
+359 CAALESIALPDGVTS
-374 VGDNAFSTCVS
+374 VGDKAFSTCVS
-385 LKELALGAELLSAGC
+385 LKELSLGAELLSAGC

-470 GLKNIG
+470 GLKKIG

-495 RIGVSAFAN
+495 RIGSHAFGN

-511 QIPDSVTDVGSKAFV
+511 QIPDSVTDVGTNAFV

-650 PQKTELGFNLI
+650 PQKTELEFKPVL
-661 EWPERLD
+661 PERLD
-668 FRLKLETAGLDVR
+668 FRLATALLDVR
-681 VLLYLY
+681 VLLYFY
-687 HKRYEK
+687 DKTYEK
-693 QKNSIGQEQLEQL
+693 QINSIGQEQREQL

>member
-6 ALMIVLAVLALGL
+6 ALVIVLAVLLLGL
-19 AGLMLSGCD
+19 AGLVLSGCERD
-28 GDKELAAPT
+28 RELAVPT

-66 KTKNNSLD
+66 KTQTNSLD

-109 TLTMPDWLQVYQT
+109 NLTMPDWLQVYQT

-307 GRFAFQGAALESV
+307 GRSAFQGAALESV

-332 AFAHNDRLKEIT
+332 AFARNDRLKEIT

-421 SGEGNCLTRKA
+421 SDEGNCLTRKA

-526 CEQEIGIH
+526 CEQEIGI
-534 YYVCTSMTAV
+534 YYDCTSMTAV

-559 SCTIYTSHT
+559 LCTIYTSHT

-594 LALDDDGLPYVV
+594 LALDEDGLPYVV

-650 PQKTELGFNLI
+650 PQKTELEFNPVL
-661 EWPERLD
+661 PERLD
-668 FRLKLETAGLDVR
+668 FRLSTAMLDVR
-681 VLLYLY
+681 VLLYFY
-687 HKRYEK
+687 HKTYEK
-693 QKNSIGQEQLEQL
+693 QINSIGQEQREQL

>member
-19 AGLMLSGCD
+19 AGLVLSGCD

-37 GLEITNDVLTWKAVE
+37 GLEITNDVLGWKAIE

-66 KTKNNSLD
+66 KTQNNSLD

-109 TLTMPDWLQVYQT
+109 TINFPDWF
-122 ADERGFELCVVD
+122 GFLPTDDGKGWEVDYID
-134 KTKAQG
+134 KTELQG

-147 INGKAVVGIRANGF
+147 LEGKAVVGVNANVF
-161 YECTGLTGLILPDTV
+161 KDCAGLTGLILPDTV
-176 EYIDVNAFLGCKELT
+176 EYIDVNAFEGCEKLT

-198 LRKINTGAFDYTGL
+198 LRKINTGAFDRTGL

-247 ESNEK
+247 ATNEK

-274 AYKSDGNC
+274 VYKSEGNC

-288 NTLVA
+288 NTLVV

-307 GRFAFQGAALESV
+307 GRSAFQGAALESV
-320 ALPEGVTSIEDY
+320 ALPEGVTSIEDS

-344 LPQSLTSIGKAVFFW
+344 LPQSLTSIGKTVFFW
-359 CTALGKIAIPDGVTS
+359 CAALESIALPDGVTS
-374 VGDNAFSTCVS
+374 VGDKAFSTCIS
-385 LKELALGAELLSAGC
+385 LKELALGAELLNAGC

-409 EKITVSENNESF
+409 EKITVSENNEFF
-421 SGEGNCLTRKA
+421 SDEGNCLTRKA
-432 DNTVIAGCASS
+432 DSTVIAGCASS

-495 RIGVSAFAN
+495 RIGAYAFAN

-511 QIPDSVTDVGSKAFV
+511 QIPDSVTYVGSCAFV
-526 CEQEIGIH
+526 CEQTDGYFNRQIAST
-534 YYVCTSMTAV
+534 VLTAV
-544 ITDSLTELKEETFIS
+544 VPDSVTNFVVNSFEG
-559 SCTIYTSHT
+559 TIYTSHT
-568 AMPDGWKNALL
+568 AMPVGWTGKLDTNATI
-579 VDGFRQA
+579 VF
-586 PKVVWGCE
+586 GCE

-606 SAPLNLHEV
+606 SAPLNLYEV
-615 TAHYLATSITG
+615 TDHYLRTNITG

>member
-6 ALMIVLAVLALGL
+6 ALMIVLAVLLLGL
-19 AGLMLSGCD
+19 AGLVLSGCD

-66 KTKNNSLD
+66 KTQNNSLD

-161 YECTGLTGLILPDTV
+161 YECTGVTGLILPDTV
-176 EYIDVNAFLGCKELT
+176 EYIDVNAFEGCEKLT

-198 LRKINTGAFDYTGL
+198 LRKINTGAFDRTGL

-247 ESNEK
+247 ATNEK

-359 CTALGKIAIPDGVTS
+359 CAALGKIAIPDGVTS

-470 GLKNIG
+470 GLKKIG

-526 CEQEIGIH
+526 CEQEIGI
-534 YYVCTSMTAV
+534 YYDCTSMTAV

-559 SCTIYTSHT
+559 LCTIYTSHT

-594 LALDDDGLPYVV
+594 LALDEDGLPYVV

-650 PQKTELGFNLI
+650 PQKTELEFNPVL
-661 EWPERLD
+661 PERLD
-668 FRLKLETAGLDVR
+668 FRLSTAMLDVR
-681 VLLYLY
+681 VLLYFY
-687 HKRYEK
+687 HKTYEK
-693 QKNSIGQEQLEQL
+693 QINSIGQEQREQL